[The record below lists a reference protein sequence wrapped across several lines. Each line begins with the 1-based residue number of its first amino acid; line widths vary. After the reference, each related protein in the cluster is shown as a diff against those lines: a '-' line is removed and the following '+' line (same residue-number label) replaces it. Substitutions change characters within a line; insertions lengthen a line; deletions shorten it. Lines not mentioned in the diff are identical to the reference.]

1 MQISGEEFLEVVA
14 LIISWL
20 ASLFPKAKGNRL
32 AVKNINAGN
41 LFWFVNSD
49 SGGVFQ
55 GKTVH
60 HQTRMGVHDAPESV
74 FMIDQNMYSAD
85 V

>member
-1 MQISGEEFLEVVA
+1 M
-14 LIISWL
+14 

-49 SGGVFQ
+49 SGVRAKLF
-55 GKTVH
+55 TI
-60 HQTRMGVHDAPESV
+60 RPE
-74 FMIDQNMYSAD
+74 
-85 V
+85 